1 MIFGD
6 FARFL
11 WPPESDEGK
20 TIDAVMQKGE
30 KIKKILKIFLQ

>member
-6 FARFL
+6 LARFL

-30 KIKKILKIFLQ
+30 KIKKY